1 MKLIDEALQHVAEKE
16 VKKLIDSLFFSTNI
30 FSPMLFLS
38 AMPNIQARQVSWA
51 EYTLELQVL
60 PATKIT
66 DAQKPSGS
74 SYLRAGKNAS
84 KTADNE
90 VLSKGQH

>member
-1 MKLIDEALQHVAEKE
+1 
-16 VKKLIDSLFFSTNI
+16 
-30 FSPMLFLS
+30 MLFLS
-38 AMPNIQARQVSWA
+38 ALSNIQASRV

-60 PATKIT
+60 QATKIT

-74 SYLRAGKNAS
+74 SYLKVGENAS

-90 VLSKGQH
+90 VLSKGQHYKNYLI